1 MIGTKQYFL
10 LVIALFLVEG
20 VLAQSEIID
29 SSYAN
34 GYYKQRL
41 AYFNQMPNRK
51 KEIVFLGNS
60 ITEVGE
66 WQEVVHLK
74 NVINR
79 GISGD
84 NSFGVFYRLDEILAS
99 KPSKIF
105 LMIGVNDIKRGTP
118 LNLIIQNYE
127 RIAQKIQRQSPR
139 TKLYFQSVLPV
150 AESMLVSIYSKISNE
165 KIREANK
172 QLKRIAEKYQV
183 PYIDLHND
191 VFANQGGQLQTDLT
205 TDGLHL
211 QPSAYILW
219 VDYLK
224 KHNYL

>member
-1 MIGTKQYFL
+1 M
-10 LVIALFLVEG
+10 VI
-20 VLAQSEIID
+20 
-29 SSYAN
+29 
-34 GYYKQRL
+34 
-41 AYFNQMPNRK
+41 
-51 KEIVFLGNS
+51 
-60 ITEVGE
+60 
-66 WQEVVHLK
+66 
-74 NVINR
+74 
-79 GISGD
+79 
-84 NSFGVFYRLDEILAS
+84 
-99 KPSKIF
+99 IF

-191 VFANQGGQLQTDLT
+191 VFANQDGQLQTDLT